1 MKRLLLVALV
11 IPALGSFAAAA
22 PSSSISVKVT
32 TTGRVVALAADGDR
46 AAVIVARRG
55 SSQVIVWDRNH
66 RRAVPIHRI
75 DGLDCSTYC
84 GPRGSLAVAGR
95 LVSWDEAS
103 GGNTL
108 ETTVSSA
115 SLAHRAPLSL
125 GAGTWDFSFDGS
137 GDEAFA
143 PTGDGR
149 LLAFTIQTHCADPE
163 GDEEP
168 RCPPGR
174 EAGDVVS
181 ARVWRVARHGRCP
194 TYRDYYPAGHCA
206 LVAKANGELTV
217 LAVDAGRIAART
229 DDGVRLMT
237 GRGRRL
243 RDFPVEDVR
252 AAELSA
258 DRLALRVPG
267 AVEIYDTGS
276 GRLVTSFPV
285 GGSARLDRLE
295 DLERGVLVT
304 AMGKT
309 VTLHRL
315 RDGRKATIQ
324 MRGTAYAQLEPAGLF
339 VAGGHRLTFTPMRD
353 VLRKLGRAPSTRP
366 GSGR

>member
-1 MKRLLLVALV
+1 
-11 IPALGSFAAAA
+11 
-22 PSSSISVKVT
+22 
-32 TTGRVVALAADGDR
+32 
-46 AAVIVARRG
+46 
-55 SSQVIVWDRNH
+55 
-66 RRAVPIHRI
+66 
-75 DGLDCSTYC
+75 
-84 GPRGSLAVAGR
+84 VAGR
-95 LVSWDEAS
+95 LVSWDEAT

-115 SLAHRAPLSL
+115 SLVHRAPLSL
-125 GAGTWDFSFDGS
+125 GAGTWDYSFGGS

-143 PTGDGR
+143 PTGDGT

-163 GDEEP
+163 VDEEP
-168 RCPPGR
+168 HCPPGR

-181 ARVWRVARHGRCP
+181 ASVWRVARRGRCP

-206 LVAKANGELTV
+206 LVASANGELTV

-237 GRGRRL
+237 GRGRFL

-276 GRLVTSFPV
+276 GRLVSSFPV
-285 GGSARLDRLE
+285 AGSARLDRLE
-295 DLERGVLVT
+295 DLDSGILVT
-304 AMGKT
+304 AMGRT
-309 VTLHRL
+309 VTLRRL
-315 RDGRKATIQ
+315 SDGRKATMQ
-324 MRGTAYAQLEPAGLF
+324 SPGVAHAQLEPAGLF
-339 VAGGHRLTFTPMRD
+339 VASGHRVTFTPRRD
-353 VLRKLGRAPSTRP
+353 VLHMLRAEER
-366 GSGR
+366 GQ